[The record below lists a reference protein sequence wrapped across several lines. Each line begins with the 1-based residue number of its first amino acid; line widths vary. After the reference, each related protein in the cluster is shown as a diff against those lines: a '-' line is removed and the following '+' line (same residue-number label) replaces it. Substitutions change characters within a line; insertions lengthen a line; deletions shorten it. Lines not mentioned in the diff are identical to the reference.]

1 MFILF
6 KGQIMKNIFLTLI
19 NESNSVNVAWVIIS
33 VIFALN
39 ISTHQPV
46 TKFEIDFSLA
56 NANYNLSKVLN
67 NRFMI
72 SNIP

>member
-1 MFILF
+1 
-6 KGQIMKNIFLTLI
+6 MKNVFLTLI
-19 NESNSVNVAWVIIS
+19 NESNSVNVAWVVIS
-33 VIFALN
+33 VIFALKFN

-67 NRFMI
+67 NRF
-72 SNIP
+72 NDQ